1 MSGVADLYY
10 VAWRRGQT
18 KKDRRV
24 DGYFLI
30 PCKEFVC
37 EACSGSSGLYPLPPG
52 RYVASNYRDRTDPV
66 MVRDDVGFSVDLSDH
81 YDPVAG
87 RTRSLPRIH
96 PDGGKPGTEGCI
108 GILSR
113 VAECRDHLKGLL
125 SGAGATLSLL
135 VVPSP
140 DSSQTSLALALLGSL
155 DGE

>member
-30 PCKEFVC
+30 PRKGFAC
-37 EACSGSSGLYPLPPG
+37 EACSGSSGLYPLPAG
-52 RYVASNYRDRTDPV
+52 RYVASNYRDRADPV

-81 YDPVAG
+81 YDPVTG
-87 RTRSLPRIH
+87 RTRSLLRIH

-113 VAECRDHLKGLL
+113 VAECRDHLTGML
-125 SGAGATLSLL
+125 SGEGVTLSLL
-135 VVPSP
+135 VVPSH
-140 DSSQTSLALALLGSL
+140 DRSLTSLALAVLGSL
-155 DGE
+155 VGE